1 MGGISKFFLI
11 DYKVCKVFEFGI
23 AQAKCRCRCYFLM
36 FLRIP
41 CSIIEIQIL
50 HEQVI
55 GNVEFT
61 RVDGYRIGQNTS
73 TVAHQTA
80 VFCFECRY
88 QAVGNASYTSIF
100 VAVTVIQCLHTAS
113 AGNVIFGGSHLDMAT
128 ISYGSNA
135 LYQSFTIG
143 SFSDNNSPVEVLQC
157 TGQNF
162 GSGSRGAVHDHSQF
176 HIRENGFG
184 RSAIGFVHLA
194 RFSFGNDHFS
204 PLWNEIAYNLHSFIH
219 QTATV
224 VAYINNQGGNLM
236 LFHHIGNHR
245 FDLSRSFIGKIVEQ
259 EVSCFIT
266 GNGGVTYRIKLDIL
280 AQKFLNQRFLF
291 TRSGYFDCNF
301 RSVFPFK

>member
-36 FLRIP
+36 FLRIA

-113 AGNVIFGGSHLDMAT
+113 TGNVIFGGSHFDMAT
-128 ISYGSNA
+128 VTYRPNA
-135 LYQSFTIG
+135 LYQPFTVG
-143 SFSDNNSPVEVLQC
+143 SFSDNHSPVEVLQC

-194 RFSFGNDHFS
+194 RLSFGNDHFS

-224 VAYINNQGGNLM
+224 VA
-236 LFHHIGNHR
+236 
-245 FDLSRSFIGKIVEQ
+245 
-259 EVSCFIT
+259 
-266 GNGGVTYRIKLDIL
+266 
-280 AQKFLNQRFLF
+280 
-291 TRSGYFDCNF
+291 
-301 RSVFPFK
+301 